1 MFLLHVLEDK
11 TVLWVR
17 KDKANAGGQLL
28 HGATRDHA
36 MVVDDDSLEEDV
48 LVMEE

>member
-17 KDKANAGGQLL
+17 KDKANAAGQLL
-28 HGATRDHA
+28 HSATRGHA
-36 MVVDDDSLEEDV
+36 MVVDDDSLEEDGKKC
-48 LVMEE
+48 